1 MDKPMSLVGM
11 AVAVLF
17 AMALL
22 ACGREAAGPTTPTP
36 PDTPA
41 PTQTPAPSTA
51 TAPPATPTPAP
62 VPSSNEQRQP
72 APELQGIAGWI
83 NTEPLTIA
91 SQRGKVV
98 LVDFWTYTCVNCIR
112 TLPYLK
118 QWHEKYAPHG
128 LVIIG
133 VHTPE
138 FEFEK
143 VKENVEKAVR
153 EYGLQYAIAQ
163 DNDYGTWNAF
173 SNRYWPAKY
182 LIDREGYV
190 RFVHFGEGKYQE
202 TEQKIR
208 ELLQETGAMLDQ
220 VPVGTDP
227 GPQAHPAAFSSDIET
242 VMTRELYGG
251 VSRNYGAL
259 LAGDAP
265 YVLHEEYYNEPNAEV
280 LYQDPGSHRNH
291 FIYLQGLWRNTPESL
306 VHARQT
312 ESFEDYIAIKFYA
325 TSVNAVMSSDGTTGP
340 IDVRVTLDGAP
351 LTPSQA
357 GADVQFDQQGN
368 SFVQVDGSR
377 MYRLVEQPE
386 FGGHELRLSA
396 NVTGLALYAFT
407 FGAYG
412 TGP

>member
-1 MDKPMSLVGM
+1 M
-11 AVAVLF
+11 AVALF
-17 AMALL
+17 LALALL
-22 ACGREAAGPTTPTP
+22 ACGRGPQVPAVQTPPTATPVLPPTLPTATTPP
-36 PDTPA
+36 P
-41 PTQTPAPSTA
+41 
-51 TAPPATPTPAP
+51 TPTPAP
-62 VPSSNEQRQP
+62 TPASNEQGQP

-83 NTEPLTIA
+83 NSGPLTLA

-98 LVDFWTYTCVNCIR
+98 LIDFWTYTCVNCIR

-118 QWHEKYAPHG
+118 QWHEKYAPYG

-143 VKENVEKAVR
+143 LRENVEKAVK
-153 EYGLQYAIAQ
+153 EYGLEYAIAQ

-173 SNRYWPAKY
+173 NNRFWPAKY
-182 LIDREGYV
+182 LIDREGYI
-190 RFVHFGEGKYQE
+190 RFAHFGEGKYQE

-208 ELLQETGAMLDQ
+208 ELLMETGAILEQ
-220 VPVGTDP
+220 VPVGADP
-227 GPQAHPAAFSSDIET
+227 GPQAHPAAFTDDVET
-242 VMTRELYGG
+242 VLTRELYGG
-251 VSRNYGAL
+251 VARNYGAL

-265 YVLHEEYYNEPNAEV
+265 YVLHEEYYNAPNAEV
-280 LYQDPGSHRNH
+280 LYQDPGGHRNH

-325 TSVNAVMSSDGTTGP
+325 TSVNAVMSADGATGP
-340 IDVRVTLDGAP
+340 VEVRLTLNGAP
-351 LTPSQA
+351 LTASQV
-357 GADVQFDQQGN
+357 GSDVEFDQQGN
-368 SFVQVDGSR
+368 SFVRVDGSR
-377 MYRLVEQPE
+377 MYRLVEQVE
-386 FGGHELRLSA
+386 FGGYELKLSA
-396 NVTGLALYAFT
+396 NVPGLAFYAFT